1 MGCIRGGVHEFDV
14 IATANHTIAFPKH
27 LDNIRDRNTAAEKE
41 KKETASLKR
50 AKSPTSTTR
59 LSKRPF
65 SCSSQSKSAP
75 SARTATTW
83 QPTSSQ
89 ASSSRDFA
97 VYDGGCA
104 ASQQSDHQ
112 HVTSDTSGYEWQ
124 ASSSNSWYGGRAASQ
139 QPGPRS
145 NYYQSDY
152 QSAYLQSPVNSSWN
166 RYENWKSSEQW
177 KEKKW

>member
-1 MGCIRGGVHEFDV
+1 MPWPDLKKRINAKTLCERAEQIRKYGFPSHELCYWNCGDYRVRCDQIGSKDECIGPKLFVEINDPTECIQGGVHEFDV

-27 LDNIRDRNTAAEKE
+27 LDRIRDRNTAAEKE

-104 ASQQSDHQ
+104 AS
-112 HVTSDTSGYEWQ
+112 
-124 ASSSNSWYGGRAASQ
+124 
-139 QPGPRS
+139 
-145 NYYQSDY
+145 
-152 QSAYLQSPVNSSWN
+152 
-166 RYENWKSSEQW
+166 
-177 KEKKW
+177 